1 MATATSPSKI
11 KIASAN
17 DSTAFD
23 IRGLAWQAFCALGSL
38 RLTVALFAFSLVL
51 VFAGTLAQHH
61 LNMLE
66 VKERYFTCWIA
77 TLHLEDILPPAFYPQ
92 KDLIPK
98 FLPVSQAVR
107 DRVVEALSHNGP
119 VPGWIP
125 LPGGALVGLLLMLN
139 LVAAKVTRFKI
150 HASGAR
156 LAGGI
161 GVIIAGLLVT
171 AGIVS
176 TGQSSEGLQGEPPMS
191 YGQLWAICLG
201 TLAAGWVGIVS
212 LAITSKARWLQ
223 ISWGLVALGIA
234 SYLVYSLTSG
244 HRIGDPGL
252 RIVWQLAK
260 GLGAGLVLLVGCLM
274 LFKKQGGNVLLH
286 FGVGLLMFGQFM
298 FGDRQ
303 MEQRLTLIEGQTA
316 NSFVNLD
323 KVEMTFI
330 RSTDDEDHFIAI
342 PDKRLVAA
350 AEKEETITDPALPV
364 DVKVLAYYVNSTLKV
379 PDEAEV
385 KADQGLGT
393 KVGAVGVVGVGGTS
407 GGINSASAYVEL
419 LEKGTGKSLGTHLI
433 SQYFSDRAML
443 TASGTNQD
451 EFDTTKIGEDEY
463 KVGLRFARNPKSFW
477 VHLSDVRR
485 VDYSGT
491 STPRDFRSFVRIIDP
506 ETGEDRREQIWM
518 NNPLRYRGE
527 TYYQSSYDRLPS
539 GVEVT
544 SLQVVQNSGWL
555 IPYVACSITALGMC
569 VHFAGTLRRFVR
581 RRSQE
586 RRLALEDKKSLAFN
600 QQADGLSKPSAWPVY
615 TAVAA
620 AAIFAFL
627 MLVPWSAVM
636 NTMRPQNR
644 DQKFDMHAAGKIPVQ
659 FGGRVMPLAAFSEQ
673 MVKAI
678 SNKSSIS
685 LKDAPGAIRD
695 RVDGKSKLTPV
706 AWLMEVAIDDERLD
720 DLPMFRIDATEVR
733 DELGLPK
740 RESKLFSLNEI
751 RRELSRFTALT
762 DAAYKKDTREQSF
775 KEKKLLELD
784 RRIGAFTMTA
794 VALRLPVPFQKP
806 ASAFKPGTSEQEMR
820 MEAVRDLQKR
830 MQAVERMTSPGLIP
844 PPVSELESAVEPPKW
859 SAFAPAFF
867 NMALQSVSEDAETR
881 PGIDTFG
888 DMISAYSEKDPEKF
902 NAAVDLHLAKMGEI
916 GAIDTAGYSAWK
928 VALERWDQSN
938 APTTIA
944 MMLYCLSLVLGIV
957 YLAYDSPNL
966 RSSIWGI
973 LLVTLAIHTLVL
985 LSRIVIT
992 GRAPVI
998 NLYSSA
1004 VFIGWAGV
1012 IFGVVQ
1018 EKIFR
1023 YGEGNL
1029 LAAGSGVLALLVAY
1043 GLSSGDTMP
1052 VLQAVLDTQ
1061 FWLGTHVIT
1070 VTLGYTATMV
1080 AGLLGIRYLVA
1091 GWLGADANS
1100 LKQIY
1105 RSIYGATCFG
1115 ILFSFVGTV
1124 LGGLWADDSW
1134 GRFWGWD
1141 PKENGAL
1148 LIVIWNAMMLHARW
1162 DGMAGARGF
1171 SILAIGG
1178 NIVTAWSYFGT
1189 NELGLGL
1196 HSYGFTEGV
1205 LMWLSVFMLSQLA
1218 FIVAGVLFS
1227 AKTPG
1232 EKIEAAV

>member
-1 MATATSPSKI
+1 MT
-11 KIASAN
+11 IASAQSATPL
-17 DSTAFD
+17 DA
-23 IRGLAWQAFCALGSL
+23 RGIALQAFRALGSL
-38 RLTVALFAFSLVL
+38 KMTVALFAFSLVL

-77 TLHLEDILPPAFYPQ
+77 TLHLEDVLPPAFYPQ

-107 DRVVEALSHNGP
+107 ERLVDALAYKGP
-119 VPGWIP
+119 VRGWIP

-150 HASGAR
+150 HASGTR

-161 GVIIAGLLVT
+161 AVIIAGLVVT

-176 TGQSSEGLQGEPPMS
+176 AGHSSEGLQGEPPMS
-191 YGQLWAICLG
+191 YQRLWAICLG
-201 TLAAGWVGIVS
+201 TLAAGWVGLVS
-212 LAITSKARWLQ
+212 LAITSKARWMQ
-223 ISWGLVALGIA
+223 ISWGLAALGIA
-234 SYLVYSLTSG
+234 AYLTYSLSTG

-260 GLGAGLVLLVGCLM
+260 GLGAGLILLVGCLM
-274 LFKKQGGNVLLH
+274 VFRKQGGNVLLH
-286 FGVGLLMFGQFM
+286 FGVGLLMLGQFL

-303 MEQRLTLIEGQTA
+303 TEQRLTMIEGQTT
-316 NSFVNLD
+316 NSFINLD
-323 KVEMTFI
+323 KVELTFI
-330 RSTDDEDHFIAI
+330 QQRDDEDKFTAI
-342 PDKRLVAA
+342 PDKRLRAA
-350 AEKEETITDPALPV
+350 AQRDEVISDPALPV
-364 DVKVLAYYVNSTLKV
+364 DVKVLAYFGNSGLKS
-379 PDEAEV
+379 PDQAEI
-385 KADQGLGT
+385 KASKGLGLR
-393 KVGAVGVVGVGGTS
+393 VGAVEAPGAGGTT
-407 GGINSASAYVEL
+407 GDINKASAYVEL
-419 LEKGTGKSLGTHLI
+419 LDKESGKSLGTHLV
-433 SQYFSDRAML
+433 SQFFSDREML
-443 TASGTNQD
+443 TLDPTNLD
-451 EFDTTKIGEDEY
+451 EFDTINIGDEEY
-463 KVGLRFARNPKSFW
+463 KVGLRFARNPKPFW

-491 STPRDFRSFVRIIDP
+491 STPRDYRSFVRIIDP

-539 GVEVT
+539 GVEMT

-586 RRLALEDKKSLAFN
+586 RRLALEEKKAKDFN
-600 QQADGLSKPSAWPVY
+600 KIADGVSRPVRWPVY
-615 TAVAA
+615 ASVATAAVLSLLA
-620 AAIFAFL
+620 
-627 MLVPWSAVM
+627 LVPWSAVM

-644 DQKFDMHAAGKIPVQ
+644 DLKFDMHAAGKIPVQ
-659 FGGRVMPLAAFSEQ
+659 FGGRVMPLAAYAEQ

-678 SNKSSIS
+678 SNKSSIT

-695 RVDGKSKLTPV
+695 RAEGKSKLMPV
-706 AWLMEVAIDDERLD
+706 NWLMEVAIDDERLD

-751 RRELSRFTALT
+751 RRELNRFTELT
-762 DAAYKKDTREQSF
+762 EAAYKKETRDQSF
-775 KEKKLLELD
+775 KEKKMLELD
-784 RRIGAFTMTA
+784 RRIRAFTMTA
-794 VALRLPVPFQKP
+794 VAFRLPVPMEIP
-806 ASAFKPGTSEQEMR
+806 ASFFPPGTSEQDR
-820 MEAVRDLQKR
+820 RIAAVRELQNR
-830 MQAVERMTSPGLIP
+830 MQSVERMTSPGLVP
-844 PPVSELESAVEPPKW
+844 PPVAELDGAVEVPKW
-859 SAFAPAFF
+859 TAFAPAFF
-867 NMALQSVSEDAETR
+867 NMAVESMSEDSVAR

-888 DMISAYSEKDPEKF
+888 DMISAYNNKDPEKF
-902 NAAVDLHLAKMGEI
+902 NAAVDLHLAKVGEV
-916 GAIDTAGYSAWK
+916 GQNSMAGYSAWK

-944 MMLYCLSLVLGIV
+944 MMLYCLCLVLGFV
-957 YLAYDSPNL
+957 YLAYDSSSL

-985 LSRIVIT
+985 LSRIIIT

-1012 IFGVVQ
+1012 IFGIVQ

-1070 VTLGYTATMV
+1070 VTLGYAATMV
-1080 AGLLGIRYLVA
+1080 AGFLGIRYLVA
-1091 GWLGADANS
+1091 GWLGADNDS
-1100 LKQIY
+1100 LRQIY

-1205 LMWLSVFMLSQLA
+1205 LMWLSIFILSQLA
-1218 FIVAGVLFS
+1218 FIFAGLIFT

-1232 EKIEAAV
+1232 EKIQPVA